1 MFNRSNGFGRTAA
14 VAVTVLLA
22 LVAAACGSSS
32 KSSTATGT
40 TLPAPTGTPLKI
52 GWVGTLTSSTTTAG
66 PNLAKD
72 GMDSWVQWTNSHGGI
87 NGHPVVVSYAD
98 DKQDP
103 AVGLAVVKDLV
114 ENQHVIAIVGSSAG
128 YTQQTWAP
136 YVLSK
141 RIPVVTGA
149 LTDATWF
156 TNAMF
161 YPVGGSVVTN
171 IWGQM
176 KSAAE
181 AGNKTVAVVL
191 CTESAACAQAQP
203 IFTKNATDV
212 GMKMVYNTL
221 ASSTQASYTAECLA
235 AKNAGATAVANFT
248 NAVVM
253 ARDCARQNY
262 NPFWVSADQGFGAS
276 IIKQQPAL
284 GKAVGSSEQWNCLDQ
299 SLTLQAAK
307 DLDAALKQYHP
318 EWAPGGKDYDLSTSG
333 DCTSWAGGTG
343 FAKAITN
350 AAVAASATATNEDV
364 IKGLSMFNKETLG
377 GIAPPLTFGDGSK
390 PNPQVTC
397 TFVYKWEN
405 LKLISVPG
413 SDGNLWSCN
422 P

>member
-1 MFNRSNGFGRTAA
+1 MILVLAA
-14 VAVTVLLA
+14 ALA

-32 KSSTATGT
+32 KSPTSSGT

-52 GWVGTLTSSTTTAG
+52 GWIGTLTSSTVSG

-72 GMDSWVQWTNSHGGI
+72 GMDSWVQWTNSHGGL
-87 NGHPVVVSYAD
+87 NGHPVQIAYAD
-98 DKQDP
+98 DKADP
-103 AVGLAVVKDLV
+103 AVGLAAVKDLV
-114 ENQHVIAIVGSSAG
+114 ENQHVIAIVGSAG
-128 YTQQTWAP
+128 GSTQQTWAP

-141 RIPVVTGA
+141 RIPVVSGNLIDA
-149 LTDATWF
+149 LWF
-156 TNAMF
+156 TNPMF
-161 YPVGGSVVTN
+161 YPAGGSVVTN

-181 AGNKTVAVVL
+181 AGNTKVAVVL
-191 CTESAACAQAQP
+191 CTESPACAQAQP
-203 IFTKNATDV
+203 LFTKNATDV
-212 GMKMVYNTL
+212 GMQMVYNSL

-262 NPFWVSADQGFGAS
+262 NPFWISADQGFGVS

-299 SLTLQAAK
+299 TLTLQPAK
-307 DLDAALKQYHP
+307 DLNAALKQYHP
-318 EWAPGGKDYDLSTSG
+318 EWAPGGKDYNLSTSG
-333 DCTSWAGGTG
+333 DCTSWAGGVA

-350 AAVAASATATNEDV
+350 ANVAASATATSEDV

-377 GIAPPLTFGDGSK
+377 GISPPLTFSDGTK
-390 PNPQVTC
+390 PNAQVTC
-397 TFVYKWEN
+397 TFLYKWSN

-413 SDGNLWSCN
+413 PDGLWSCN